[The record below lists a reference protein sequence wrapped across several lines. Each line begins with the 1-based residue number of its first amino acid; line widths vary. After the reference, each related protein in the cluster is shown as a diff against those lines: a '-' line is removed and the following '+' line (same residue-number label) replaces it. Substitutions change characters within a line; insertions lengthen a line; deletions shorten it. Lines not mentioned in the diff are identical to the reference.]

1 MSDPDSS
8 FTDEIIVAE
17 LVPEPEE
24 KPAGPRRRRVMLP
37 LTMFLLTCV
46 TTFVA
51 GGASEATDA
60 ASFIL
65 AGFAYALPVMTIL
78 ICHEAGHFIQARRYG
93 VPASFP
99 YFIPMP
105 IGPLGTLGAVIGMDA
120 RIGDRKA
127 LFDIGITGP
136 LAGLVPTLIFCVL
149 GLMRSHAIEGIPI
162 DSDQPVLGTSI
173 LFSQLTQMLVEPLPE
188 GQYIN
193 LHPMAVAG
201 WVGLLLTS
209 LNLIPI
215 GQLDGGHILYG
226 LLRRRAHRVATL
238 LLTAAV
244 VAVVF
249 LGFWWW
255 WLMLL
260 LLMMMGAKHPPT
272 ANDNVP
278 LGWPRHLLGWLTLA
292 LVPLGFSPMPLM
304 PPPEPKKPPVFAQEC
319 VEDIDRVLI
328 PQRLQRG
335 GDPAAKMDEPL
346 AGTGVADFHDGHGA
360 EQTAEIDYVAGFRAG
375 YGYESRGGRL
385 VVDNADGHFVG
396 DDRGDRLGRRVAR
409 YGDHV
414 EPDRTDGG
422 HRFEL
427 FQHQMPFPDR
437 LGQGGILTDGN
448 ESAA

>member
-1 MSDPDSS
+1 MNEPDSS
-8 FTDEIIVAE
+8 LTDDIIVAE
-17 LVPEPEE
+17 LVPEPS
-24 KPAGPRRRRVMLP
+24 AGDDYRSGPRQRRVLLP
-37 LTMFLLTCV
+37 LVMFLLTCI

-51 GGASEATDA
+51 GGTSEGNDV

-65 AGFAYALPVMTIL
+65 GGLAYALPVMTIL
-78 ICHEAGHFIQARRYG
+78 VCHEAGHFIQARRYG

-149 GLMRSHAIEGIPI
+149 GLMRSHAIEGSPI
-162 DSDQPVLGTSI
+162 FGTSI
-173 LFSQLTQMLVEPLPE
+173 LFSQLTHMLVEPLPE

-226 LLRRRAHRVATL
+226 LMRRRAHLVATL
-238 LLTAAV
+238 LLALAAV
-244 VAVVF
+244 AVIF
-249 LGFWWW
+249 LGYWWW
-255 WLMLL
+255 WLMLTL
-260 LLMMMGAKHPPT
+260 LVIMGAKHPPT
-272 ANDNVP
+272 ADDNVP

-292 LVPLGFSPMPLM
+292 LVPLAFSRMPLM
-304 PPPEPKKPPVFAQEC
+304 PPPEPQPHPKYAQEC
-319 VEDIDRVLI
+319 VEDRDRVLI

-335 GDPAAKMDEPL
+335 GNPAAKMDEPL
-346 AGTGVADFHDGHGA
+346 AGAGVANFHDRHGA
-360 EQTAEIDYVAGFRAG
+360 EQAAEIYHLAGFCAG
-375 YGYESRGGRL
+375 HGHESRRGRL
-385 VVDNADGHFVG
+385 VVDHADSHFVG
-396 DDRGDRLGRRVAR
+396 DDGGDRFRRRVAR
-409 YGDHV
+409 YGDHI
-414 EPDRTDGG
+414 EPDRTNGG
-422 HRFEL
+422 HRFEFL
-427 FQHQMPFPDR
+427 
-437 LGQGGILTDGN
+437 
-448 ESAA
+448 

>member
-1 MSDPDSS
+1 MNDQ
-8 FTDEIIVAE
+8 DEIIVAE
-17 LVPEPEE
+17 LVPEP
-24 KPAGPRRRRVMLP
+24 PAADDKRPGPRRRRVMLP
-37 LTMFLLTCV
+37 LIMFVLTCV

-60 ASFIL
+60 ASFVL

-105 IGPLGTLGAVIGMDA
+105 VGPLGTLGAVIGMDA

-149 GLMRSHAIEGIPI
+149 GLMRSHAIETIPAG
-162 DSDQPVLGTSI
+162 SDEPILGTSF

-201 WVGLLLTS
+201 WVGLLLTA

-226 LLRRRAHRVATL
+226 LLRRRAHLVATL

-255 WLMLL
+255 WLMLTL
-260 LLMMMGAKHPPT
+260 LVLMGAKHPPT

-278 LGWPRHLLGWLTLA
+278 LGWQRHLLGWLTLA

-304 PPPEPKKPPVFAQEC
+304 PPPEPMPHPKYTQES
-319 VEDIDRVLI
+319 VEDSGSELI

-335 GDPAAKMDEPL
+335 GDAAAEMDEPL
-346 AGTGVADFHDGHGA
+346 AGAGVADFHDRHRA
-360 EQTAEIDYVAGFRAG
+360 EQAAEIDHVAGFCTGHRHQ
-375 YGYESRGGRL
+375 SRGGRL
-385 VVDNADGHFVG
+385 VVDDADSHLVG
-396 DDRGDRLGRRVAR
+396 NDRGDRLRRRVAR

-414 EPDRTDGG
+414 EPDRTNGG

-427 FQHQMPFPDR
+427 F
-437 LGQGGILTDGN
+437 
-448 ESAA
+448 